1 MNLEAHQKLVNE
13 YLATKKHGKSLD
25 LIKGIF
31 REYLFGMRRVYV
43 RVNRGRVYVR
53 MKRSWGIREGQEFS
67 IRITQ
72 IFIKIIDFIYI
83 ENFGNK
89 KFGNVFR
96 KEPKTVA
103 GTLFY
108 IIANST
114 AVIADS
120 PRVTTYDMYF
130 FELGQPAITRLY
142 KELCRLLG
150 IKFKRGERGINTF
163 SIPPR
168 FAGK

>member
-1 MNLEAHQKLVNE
+1 MNLKAHQKLVNE
-13 YLATKKHGKSLD
+13 YLATKKRDERLGL
-25 LIKGIF
+25 LNEIF

-43 RVNRGRVYVR
+43 RTK
-53 MKRSWGIREGQEFS
+53 MSWGIKGGQEFS
-67 IRITQ
+67 TRITQ

-108 IIANST
+108 IIANS
-114 AVIADS
+114 
-120 PRVTTYDMYF
+120 
-130 FELGQPAITRLY
+130 
-142 KELCRLLG
+142 
-150 IKFKRGERGINTF
+150 
-163 SIPPR
+163 
-168 FAGK
+168 

>member
-43 RVNRGRVYVR
+43 RMNRG
-53 MKRSWGIREGQEFS
+53 WGIREGQEFS
-67 IRITQ
+67 TRITQ

-83 ENFGNK
+83 ENFGDK

-142 KELCRLLG
+142 KEICRLLG
-150 IKFKRGERGINTF
+150 IKFKRWERGINTF